1 MDETK
6 KFQISIL
13 GETIRLNSDES
24 LEHMNN
30 VSSHIEERV
39 RTVNRMGVS
48 PDMSAAS
55 RLLFA
60 MVLLTDEF
68 LKVKATSERQEALLK
83 EAEINRE
90 TAKKELEDFVF
101 MFDKNN
107 GNPKI

>member
-1 MDETK
+1 MDESK

-24 LEHMNN
+24 LEHMTN
-30 VSSHIEERV
+30 VSNYIQNLVHN
-39 RTVNRMGVS
+39 VNKGVS
-48 PDMSAAS
+48 PDMSAAA

-68 LKVKATSERQEALLK
+68 LKLKNTSEYQAALLK

-90 TAKKELEDFVF
+90 TAQKELEDFAF
-101 MFDKNN
+101 MFEKN
-107 GNPKI
+107 K